1 MSFIKWKNEYSVGVY
16 EIDNQH
22 KKFVMLIN
30 KLFDAMKQG
39 KANSVLD
46 QIINELFSYAQTHF
60 WTEEKYFDLFKYKET
75 EEHKRVHQGF
85 IDEMKKFK
93 TGFDSGKITL
103 SLEVFNFLKNWLDEH
118 ILGEDKKY
126 EDCFKQNGLS

>member
-1 MSFIKWKNEYSVGVY
+1 MPFIKWKTEYSVGVF

-22 KKFVMLIN
+22 KKLVGLIN

-39 KANSVLD
+39 KANDVLG
-46 QIINELFSYAQTHF
+46 QIITELLFYAQTHF
-60 WTEEKYFDLFKYKET
+60 QTEEKYFDLFNYKET
-75 EEHKRVHQGF
+75 EEHKLIHRSFV
-85 IDEMKKFK
+85 DEMKEFK
-93 TGFDSGKITL
+93 AGFDSGKITL
-103 SLEVFNFLKNWLDEH
+103 SLDVFNFLKKWLDEH

>member
-1 MSFIKWKNEYSVGVY
+1 MSLITWKEEYSVGVF

-22 KKFVMLIN
+22 KTMVILIN

-39 KANSVLD
+39 RANTILGST
-46 QIINELFSYAQTHF
+46 ISELFFYAQTHF
-60 WTEEKYFDLFKYKET
+60 RTEEKYFDKFNYKEK
-75 EEHKRVHQGF
+75 EEHKKVHQSF
-85 IDEMKKFK
+85 IAEMEKFK

-103 SLEVFNFLKNWLDEH
+103 SLEVFNFLKNWLDQH

-126 EDCFKQNGLS
+126 VDCFKQNGLS